1 MDSPQSQVTDSHPE
15 LITLPDCCWYPSNIL
30 PVAPSFL
37 SHDAHHGHS
46 LGANIVVETRLLTES
61 SSKTGAT
68 FKKTITQL
76 SHPGLDDH
84 ENAFSPESLARTPST
99 ATHVDVFPTDAWSR
113 KNSFEKEAEVSTP
126 SLEFEHVTQRLL
138 TAYFIYFVCG
148 WGDGGHVVLPAFEE
162 DFGLSYTMCSLL
174 FTGSTVGSVIGTILL
189 EQIVN
194 FLGQFY
200 LSLDQHTY
208 FPAVPF
214 FDRLFTKNVSAA
226 LPCSVGYSPAKAR
239 FCSLVLGGLLHPLFF
254 VVMGTARNYP
264 ALFLA
269 YAIAAFARSF
279 WTGEHLNFYVVST
292 PKKPLGVL
300 LGCWCIGSFS
310 APLVCQTLM
319 AKGIPWKHFYLGSL
333 VISAVALSLIIFSF
347 RPTRNEFLADC
358 KVALNA
364 MKIRPSAN
372 SPGTDTTI
380 QLSHAE
386 KVRDS
391 STRCVDTQS
400 PPNTLFLAFS
410 MPYQWAFSL
419 FAFIYSGSETTFQG
433 FIVTYLLTN
442 RGSSPNTVGYVSSGF
457 WGGMAAGR
465 ILWGYYCTGLTFT
478 QRKRIIH
485 ACTSVTPF
493 MTLKSVSF
501 LMTILIWFVD
511 STIENALSSAVVGLM
526 YGPIFPGTLGLCND
540 ILPRDVHMVSMAIL
554 TAVASAGSAVL
565 PFITGIISN
574 KDGMRVFCYVTVSQ
588 NVAMFVLW
596 LFFPSSPPV
605 RVSYSV

>member
-1 MDSPQSQVTDSHPE
+1 T
-15 LITLPDCCWYPSNIL
+15 
-30 PVAPSFL
+30 
-37 SHDAHHGHS
+37 
-46 LGANIVVETRLLTES
+46 
-61 SSKTGAT
+61 
-68 FKKTITQL
+68 
-76 SHPGLDDH
+76 
-84 ENAFSPESLARTPST
+84 
-99 ATHVDVFPTDAWSR
+99 
-113 KNSFEKEAEVSTP
+113 
-126 SLEFEHVTQRLL
+126 
-138 TAYFIYFVCG
+138 
-148 WGDGGHVVLPAFEE
+148 
-162 DFGLSYTMCSLL
+162 CSLL

-189 EQIVN
+189 ERIVN

-200 LSLDQHTY
+200 PSLDQHTY
-208 FPAVPF
+208 FPAVPY

-226 LPCSVGYSPAKAR
+226 LPCGVGYSPAKAR
-239 FCSLVLGGLLHPLFF
+239 FSSLVLGGLLHPLFF
-254 VVMGTARNYP
+254 IVMGTARNYP

-358 KVALNA
+358 KVALDA
-364 MKIRPSAN
+364 MKITPSAN
-372 SPGTDTTI
+372 SPRTDTTI
-380 QLSHAE
+380 QPSHAE

-391 STRCVDTQS
+391 STR
-400 PPNTLFLAFS
+400 PLFLALS

-465 ILWGYYCTGLTFT
+465 ILWGYYCTG
-478 QRKRIIH
+478 
-485 ACTSVTPF
+485 SVAGHRHGLVYF
-493 MTLKSVSF
+493 LMCVSF

-596 LFFPSSPPV
+596 LFFPSSLPV
-605 RVSYSV
+605 RVSSLV